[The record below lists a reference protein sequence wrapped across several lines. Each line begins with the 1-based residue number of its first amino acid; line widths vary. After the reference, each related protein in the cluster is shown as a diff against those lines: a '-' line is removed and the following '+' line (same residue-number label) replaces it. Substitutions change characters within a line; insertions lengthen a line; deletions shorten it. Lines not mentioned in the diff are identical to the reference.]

1 MLDTLLIE
9 LIWGS
14 GRRRVGLAK
23 LQLTPKCGGMGAPDF
38 QAYCYASQLVWLA
51 YWIAGKNLQELAM
64 TQTAWEN
71 GHLHKLL
78 LPGANTPTPPT
89 HLLKI
94 ALGYWKKATR
104 YTRGL
109 PAYAPNIPL
118 LGIPL
123 QSGVVSTRRLGVWSE
138 EGVRTVGD
146 FFVDGILLNHEEFA
160 RVHGTPQ
167 TFFLLHAQISRYIRS
182 VWSPTGN
189 EPTTHNLI
197 NMQYL
202 MGNRSHITRWLYR
215 GIREV
220 VDPPLIT
227 LKHKWDTDLDR
238 IVTDAEWKKILEFP
252 RKSSRNPKFK
262 FIQLMISH
270 RAYLT
275 PSRIHS
281 IYPEAS
287 DECPRCHAPNAIFF
301 FHMLWNCPK
310 ILQYWSDIH
319 IILHGIAPMKGDDT
333 PEHYRVWVLKAR
345 TRALRVN
352 F

>member
-1 MLDTLLIE
+1 MLR
-9 LIWGS
+9 S
-14 GRRRVGLAK
+14 
-23 LQLTPKCGGMGAPDF
+23 
-38 QAYCYASQLVWLA
+38 
-51 YWIAGKNLQELAM
+51 
-64 TQTAWEN
+64 
-71 GHLHKLL
+71 
-78 LPGANTPTPPT
+78 
-89 HLLKI
+89 
-94 ALGYWKKATR
+94 
-104 YTRGL
+104 RG
-109 PAYAPNIPL
+109 
-118 LGIPL
+118 
-123 QSGVVSTRRLGVWSE
+123 
-138 EGVRTVGD
+138 
-146 FFVDGILLNHEEFA
+146 
-160 RVHGTPQ
+160 
-167 TFFLLHAQISRYIRS
+167 YIRS

-262 FIQLMISH
+262 CIQLMISH

-275 PSRIHS
+275 PSRIHT

>member
-167 TFFLLHAQISRYIRS
+167 TFFLLHAQISRIYSIGL
-182 VWSPTGN
+182 VP
-189 EPTTHNLI
+189 
-197 NMQYL
+197 
-202 MGNRSHITRWLYR
+202 
-215 GIREV
+215 
-220 VDPPLIT
+220 
-227 LKHKWDTDLDR
+227 
-238 IVTDAEWKKILEFP
+238 
-252 RKSSRNPKFK
+252 
-262 FIQLMISH
+262 H
-270 RAYLT
+270 R
-275 PSRIHS
+275 
-281 IYPEAS
+281 
-287 DECPRCHAPNAIFF
+287 
-301 FHMLWNCPK
+301 
-310 ILQYWSDIH
+310 
-319 IILHGIAPMKGDDT
+319 
-333 PEHYRVWVLKAR
+333 
-345 TRALRVN
+345 
-352 F
+352 